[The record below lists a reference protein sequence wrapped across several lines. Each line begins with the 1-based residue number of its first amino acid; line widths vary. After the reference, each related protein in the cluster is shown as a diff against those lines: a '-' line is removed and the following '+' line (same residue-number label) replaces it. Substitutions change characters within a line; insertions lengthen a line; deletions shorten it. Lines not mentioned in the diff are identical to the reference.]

1 VTTTTRRTTH
11 LEFAPPKPAG
21 TSTALVMA
29 LFVHALLV
37 AALTAGIHWRPD
49 EHVSVEAE
57 LWAAVPVAAAPK
69 LVETP
74 TEPVEP
80 PPPPPPPPK
89 AEVKPAPPPAPSK
102 DADIAIAKRKKLEAE
117 EKLKEAEQLR
127 LQQIKEAEA
136 KKAKMLAEDKAAE
149 EKRKLDAKREQELK
163 DKALKDKAIKDKAQ
177 KEKELKDK
185 DLKDKEAQ
193 KLKEQKAAQQAAEEA
208 KKLDELRK
216 ENMKRISG
224 LAGAT
229 GSSDAT
235 GTAQR
240 SAGPSDSYGGRIQ
253 TLLYPKITFS
263 GDATPYIVD
272 VEVQCAPNG
281 TIIGTPRVSKPSA
294 NAAWDDAV
302 VKAFIKLETLPRDKD
317 GRVPCPLVIGV
328 RQQNR

>member
-1 VTTTTRRTTH
+1 MTTTRRTTH

-57 LWAAVPVAAAPK
+57 LWAEVPVAAAPK

-74 TEPVEP
+74 PEPVEP

-136 KKAKMLAEDKAAE
+136 KKAKKLAEDKAAE

-163 DKALKDKAIKDKAQ
+163 DKALKDKAIKEKAQ

-185 DLKDKEAQ
+185 E
-193 KLKEQKAAQQAAEEA
+193 LKEQKAAQQAAEEA

-328 RQQNR
+328 RQQVR

>member
-1 VTTTTRRTTH
+1 VTPTTRLTTH

-74 TEPVEP
+74 PEPVEP

-185 DLKDKEAQ
+185 E
-193 KLKEQKAAQQAAEEA
+193 LKEQKAAQQAAEEA

>member
-1 VTTTTRRTTH
+1 M
-11 LEFAPPKPAG
+11 
-21 TSTALVMA
+21 MA

-37 AALTAGIHWRPD
+37 IALTAGIHWRAD
-49 EHVSVEAE
+49 ENYSVEAE
-57 LWAAVPVAAAPK
+57 LWAAVPVAAAPP

-74 TEPVEP
+74 PEPAPEP
-80 PPPPPPPPK
+80 TPPPK
-89 AEVKPAPPPAPSK
+89 AEVKPPPPPPAPSK

-117 EKLKEAEQLR
+117 QKLKDAEKLRIEQEKEAE
-127 LQQIKEAEA
+127 E
-136 KKAKMLAEDKAAE
+136 KKAKKRAEEKAAE
-149 EKRKLDAKREQELK
+149 EKRKQDLK
-163 DKALKDKAIKDKAQ
+163 DKALKDKAQ

-185 DLKDKEAQ
+185 EAQ
-193 KLKEQKAAQQAAEEA
+193 KLKDQKAAQQAADEA
-208 KKLDELRK
+208 QKLEALRK
-216 ENMKRISG
+216 ENMKRIAG

-229 GSSDAT
+229 GDSNAT
-235 GTAQR
+235 GNALH

-281 TIIGTPRVSKPSA
+281 TIIGTPKISKPSA
-294 NAAWDDAV
+294 NPAWDDAV

-328 RQQNR
+328 RQRAP

>member
-1 VTTTTRRTTH
+1 
-11 LEFAPPKPAG
+11 
-21 TSTALVMA
+21 
-29 LFVHALLV
+29 
-37 AALTAGIHWRPD
+37 
-49 EHVSVEAE
+49 
-57 LWAAVPVAAAPK
+57 
-69 LVETP
+69 
-74 TEPVEP
+74 
-80 PPPPPPPPK
+80 
-89 AEVKPAPPPAPSK
+89 
-102 DADIAIAKRKKLEAE
+102 
-117 EKLKEAEQLR
+117 
-127 LQQIKEAEA
+127 
-136 KKAKMLAEDKAAE
+136 MLAEDKAAE

-163 DKALKDKAIKDKAQ
+163 EKAFKDKAIKDKAQ

-185 DLKDKEAQ
+185 ELKEKEAQ

>member
-1 VTTTTRRTTH
+1 MTPTTRLTTH

-74 TEPVEP
+74 PEPVEP

-117 EKLKEAEQLR
+117 EKLKEA
-127 LQQIKEAEA
+127 
-136 KKAKMLAEDKAAE
+136 KKLAEDKAAE

-185 DLKDKEAQ
+185 ELKEKEAQ

>member
-1 VTTTTRRTTH
+1 MTV
-11 LEFAPPKPAG
+11 
-21 TSTALVMA
+21 
-29 LFVHALLV
+29 
-37 AALTAGIHWRPD
+37 IHSDMPM
-49 EHVSVEAE
+49 VQ
-57 LWAAVPVAAAPK
+57 
-69 LVETP
+69 
-74 TEPVEP
+74 
-80 PPPPPPPPK
+80 
-89 AEVKPAPPPAPSK
+89 
-102 DADIAIAKRKKLEAE
+102 
-117 EKLKEAEQLR
+117 LK
-127 LQQIKEAEA
+127 QQTKEAEA
-136 KKAKMLAEDKAAE
+136 KKAKKLAEDKAAE

-185 DLKDKEAQ
+185 E
-193 KLKEQKAAQQAAEEA
+193 LKEQKAAQQAAEEA

-328 RQQNR
+328 RQQVR

>member
-1 VTTTTRRTTH
+1 
-11 LEFAPPKPAG
+11 
-21 TSTALVMA
+21 
-29 LFVHALLV
+29 
-37 AALTAGIHWRPD
+37 
-49 EHVSVEAE
+49 
-57 LWAAVPVAAAPK
+57 
-69 LVETP
+69 
-74 TEPVEP
+74 
-80 PPPPPPPPK
+80 
-89 AEVKPAPPPAPSK
+89 
-102 DADIAIAKRKKLEAE
+102 
-117 EKLKEAEQLR
+117 
-127 LQQIKEAEA
+127 
-136 KKAKMLAEDKAAE
+136 
-149 EKRKLDAKREQELK
+149 
-163 DKALKDKAIKDKAQ
+163 
-177 KEKELKDK
+177 
-185 DLKDKEAQ
+185 
-193 KLKEQKAAQQAAEEA
+193 
-208 KKLDELRK
+208 
-216 ENMKRISG
+216 MKRISG

>member
-1 VTTTTRRTTH
+1 MTPTTRLTTH

-74 TEPVEP
+74 PEPVEP

-149 EKRKLDAKREQELK
+149 EKRKLDAKREKELK
-163 DKALKDKAIKDKAQ
+163 EKALKDKAIKDKAQ

-185 DLKDKEAQ
+185 ELKDKEAQ

>member
-1 VTTTTRRTTH
+1 MTTTTRRTTH

-163 DKALKDKAIKDKAQ
+163 EKAFKDKAIKDKAQ

-185 DLKDKEAQ
+185 ELKEKEAQ

-208 KKLDELRK
+208 KKLDEQRK

>member
-1 VTTTTRRTTH
+1 MTPTTRLTTH

-74 TEPVEP
+74 PEPVEP

-117 EKLKEAEQLR
+117 EKLKEAE
-127 LQQIKEAEA
+127 A
-136 KKAKMLAEDKAAE
+136 KKAKKLAEDKAAE

-185 DLKDKEAQ
+185 ELKEKEAQ

-328 RQQNR
+328 RQQVR

>member
-1 VTTTTRRTTH
+1 MTTTTRRTTH

-163 DKALKDKAIKDKAQ
+163 EKALKDKAIKDKAQ

-185 DLKDKEAQ
+185 ELKEKEAQ